1 MGEILIHRVQKYKE
15 EQRIRGRKKFGY
27 WALTKHKEEKESSSE
42 VYVFSERFLWDFAYL
57 IDLHMNL

>member
-42 VYVFSERFLWDFAYL
+42 VYVFSERFL
-57 IDLHMNL
+57 